1 LVTLLRIS
9 DPGLLQ
15 LLRADLQSRD
25 DLVAEIVDDRT
36 IRVDILGSYGDQ
48 GMRLATSLR
57 VQAWI
62 AAQRAR
68 GVDVTVEVLD

>member
-1 LVTLLRIS
+1 MTLLRIS

-48 GMRLATSLR
+48 GMRLAAFLR
-57 VQAWI
+57 VQAWV

>member
-25 DLVAEIVDDRT
+25 DLVAEVVDDQT
-36 IRVDILGSYGDQ
+36 LQIDILGSYGEQ
-48 GMRLATSLR
+48 GMRLATALR

-68 GVDVTVEVLD
+68 GIDVTVDVLD